1 MMKAYPCNFC
11 EKSFARR
18 QSRHTHIKLEHP
30 EEAMSKK
37 RTREEVVSVEEEPG
51 RLKDHQSGAVLA
63 YRSSIEV
70 LKSCGIEGKELE
82 TAMLVSII

>member
-1 MMKAYPCNFC
+1 
-11 EKSFARR
+11 
-18 QSRHTHIKLEHP
+18 
-30 EEAMSKK
+30 MSKK
-37 RTREEVVSVEEEPG
+37 RRTEEVITVEDEALS
-51 RLKDHQSGAVLA
+51 LKEKHTKNSLTSNTLA